1 MYVNPFWFG
10 VICTIVVE
18 IVGIILWALIIGSK
32 DNSDKK

>member
-18 IVGIILWALIIGSK
+18 IVLCIVLVVSQ
-32 DNSDKK
+32 NKKK

>member
-18 IVGIILWALIIGSK
+18 VVLLVVWAMICGT
-32 DNSDKK
+32 KK

>member
-18 IVGIILWALIIGSK
+18 IVACIIYAVVST
-32 DNSDKK
+32 NKKK